1 MAACRKWMFLL
12 LLLPFFCG
20 ATTMPPV
27 VTDVLVIGGGA
38 SGVAA
43 GIQSARMGAQTIIAE
58 ETPWL
63 GGMLSAAGVSATDGN
78 HMLPSALW
86 RSAAGRYRVGQQYSF
101 RASRCR

>member
-43 GIQSARMGAQTIIAE
+43 GIQSARMGARTIIAE
-58 ETPWL
+58 EETESGDLLIPIPIPLLERL
-63 GGMLSAAGVSATDGN
+63 GWKDGTN
-78 HMLPSALW
+78 VEFGLD
-86 RSAAGRYRVGQQYSF
+86 
-101 RASRCR
+101 